1 MQIMRNI
8 LAVAVMSVGVAAYP
22 QNPHSWTVDIP
33 FDFTVRH
40 TSLEAGRYTVM
51 QSGQTIFLT
60 SRNGHA
66 ANVLVNP
73 NYMLK
78 PATQSSLTFNVNDG
92 EYALAEIKNQGSNTE
107 LEAIVNKRA
116 PKRLEASTA
125 SQTVEVAAIGTR

>member
-1 MQIMRNI
+1 MKIARSL
-8 LAVAVMSVGVAAYP
+8 LAVAVMLAGVSAYP
-22 QNPHSWTVDIP
+22 QNPHSWTVNIP

-40 TSLEAGRYTVM
+40 INLEAGKYTVM
-51 QSGQTIFLT
+51 QSGHTVFLT
-60 SRNGHA
+60 SRNGQT

-78 PATQSSLTFNVNDG
+78 AATQSSLTFNVNDG

-107 LEAIVNKRA
+107 LDAIVNKRA

-125 SQTVEVAAIGTR
+125 PLTVEVAAVGTR